1 MNNGKRMADITD
13 REIADIKGIMDEEP
27 ALNRSALSHRLC
39 ELWGWRDANGRD
51 KDIACRKLMR
61 NMERRGM
68 IALPKQAHE
77 PAMVSGKRIRVPHMT
92 HSMELVACS
101 LRDIQPLSVE
111 IADKGARLAEFKSL
125 VDQFHYLSLERS
137 IGENVKYIV
146 RSKTGAPV
154 ACVMFSGAA
163 WSCRDRDRHIGW
175 DQKQKAEGLA
185 LLANNS
191 RFLVLPWIRVPCL
204 ASHTLSIVS
213 KRVSGD
219 FEAKY
224 SHPIVC
230 LETFVERGRFRAV
243 CYRAAN
249 WARVGQTTGRGR
261 DGGHHDAV
269 LPVKDIYLYPLAAD
283 FRQKLTS
290 GKNGRD
296 NDARQR

>member
-1 MNNGKRMADITD
+1 MNNGKRMANITD
-13 REIADIKGIMDEEP
+13 REIADIKRMMDEDP
-27 ALNRSALSHRLC
+27 SINRSELSRRLC

-68 IALPKQAHE
+68 ITLPKQACE
-77 PAMVSGKRIRVPHMT
+77 PAMVSGKRIRVPHMK
-92 HSMELVACS
+92 HNMELVACS

-111 IADKGARLAEFKSL
+111 IADQGARLAEFKSL

-146 RSKTGAPV
+146 RSKTMVPV
-154 ACVMFSGAA
+154 ACLMFSGAA
-163 WSCRDRDRHIGW
+163 WSCRDRDRYIGW

-185 LLANNS
+185 LLANNT
-191 RFLVLPWIRVPCL
+191 RFLVLPWVRVPHL
-204 ASHTLSIVS
+204 ASHALSIVS
-213 KRVSGD
+213 KRASGD

-230 LETFVERGRFRAV
+230 LETFVERDRFRAV

-249 WARVGQTTGRGR
+249 WVRIGCTTGRGR
-261 DGGHHDAV
+261 DGGHHDAI
-269 LPVKDIYLYPLAAD
+269 LPVKDIYIYPLIAD
-283 FRQKLTS
+283 FRQKLTN
-290 GKNGRD
+290 GKGWAN
-296 NDARQR
+296 NDG